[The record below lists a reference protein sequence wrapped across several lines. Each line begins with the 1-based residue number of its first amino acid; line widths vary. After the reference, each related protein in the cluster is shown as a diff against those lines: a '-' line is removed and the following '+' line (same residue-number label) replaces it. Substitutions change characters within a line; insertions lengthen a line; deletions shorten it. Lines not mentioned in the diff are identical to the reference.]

1 MTKEAFIK
9 LIGRI
14 KSKVDQNN
22 SIITETDL
30 QEIVKEFGLDSNSYI
45 ALVDY
50 LDSQKIIVE
59 KEEKEDIVSLDALE
73 QETNIEE
80 SKQISQ
86 IIDES
91 NKNYSRI
98 YQSIRRFAKEHNID
112 LPDCFRKN
120 PDVIDFINTI
130 LKEMKEND

>member
-22 SIITETDL
+22 SIITEADL

-50 LDSQKIIVE
+50 LDSQKIIV
-59 KEEKEDIVSLDALE
+59 
-73 QETNIEE
+73 
-80 SKQISQ
+80 
-86 IIDES
+86 
-91 NKNYSRI
+91 
-98 YQSIRRFAKEHNID
+98 
-112 LPDCFRKN
+112 
-120 PDVIDFINTI
+120 
-130 LKEMKEND
+130 